1 MKKFSDLVS
10 ILGFEN
16 AKKFVSDNKSIS
28 VKEYDSYFDPSACS
42 GSYSSYYS
50 SDMSLPSG
58 TPLPLERIGYIRS
71 GKGRVFLVCPG
82 CGRRYL
88 LKEENITTPIF
99 DMSCACG
106 TTLEIKEEK

>member
-1 MKKFSDLVS
+1 MRKFSDLVS
-10 ILGFEN
+10 LIGFEN
-16 AKKFVSDNKSIS
+16 AKIFVSDNKSI
-28 VKEYDSYFDPSACS
+28 EHDSYFDPSLCS
-42 GSYSSYYS
+42 GSSSSYYS

-58 TPLPLERIGYIRS
+58 TPMPTERIGYIRT

-99 DMSCACG
+99 DMSCSCG
-106 TTLEIKEEK
+106 TTLEIEEEK

>member
-1 MKKFSDLVS
+1 MKKFSDLV
-10 ILGFEN
+10 GFGLTIEDT
-16 AKKFVSDNKSIS
+16 VTVNK
-28 VKEYDSYFDPSACS
+28 YDSCFDPALCS
-42 GSYSSYYS
+42 GSSSSYYS

-58 TPLPLERIGYIRS
+58 TPMPTERIGYIRT
-71 GKGRVFLVCPG
+71 GNGRVFLVCPG

>member
-1 MKKFSDLVS
+1 MKKFSDLVGFGLENNIVIVDDSEFS
-10 ILGFEN
+10 IT
-16 AKKFVSDNKSIS
+16 
-28 VKEYDSYFDPSACS
+28 S
-42 GSYSSYYS
+42 GSFSSLS
-50 SDMSLPSG
+50 M
-58 TPLPLERIGYIRS
+58 PLERIGYIRS

-106 TTLEIKEEK
+106 TTLEIEEEK

>member
-1 MKKFSDLVS
+1 MKKFSDLVGFGLENNIVIVDDSEFS
-10 ILGFEN
+10 IT
-16 AKKFVSDNKSIS
+16 
-28 VKEYDSYFDPSACS
+28 S
-42 GSYSSYYS
+42 GSFSSLS
-50 SDMSLPSG
+50 MPSG
-58 TPLPLERIGYIRS
+58 IAMPSEKLGYIRA

-106 TTLEIKEEK
+106 TTLEIEEEK

>member
-1 MKKFSDLVS
+1 MKKS
-10 ILGFEN
+10 N
-16 AKKFVSDNKSIS
+16 NFVSFSAFASPSIS
-28 VKEYDSYFDPSACS
+28 VEEYDFICS
-42 GSYSSYYS
+42 GSYS

-58 TPLPLERIGYIRS
+58 TPLPLERIGYIRT

-99 DMSCACG
+99 DMSCSCG
-106 TTLEIKEEK
+106 TTLEIEEEK

>member
-1 MKKFSDLVS
+1 MKKFSDLVGFGLENNIVIVDDSEFS
-10 ILGFEN
+10 IT
-16 AKKFVSDNKSIS
+16 
-28 VKEYDSYFDPSACS
+28 S
-42 GSYSSYYS
+42 GSYS

-58 TPLPLERIGYIRS
+58 TPVTTENTGYIRT

-106 TTLEIKEEK
+106 TTLEIEEEK

>member
-1 MKKFSDLVS
+1 MKKFSDLVGFGLENNIVIVDDSEFS
-10 ILGFEN
+10 IT
-16 AKKFVSDNKSIS
+16 
-28 VKEYDSYFDPSACS
+28 S
-42 GSYSSYYS
+42 GSFSSLS
-50 SDMSLPSG
+50 M
-58 TPLPLERIGYIRS
+58 PLERIGYIRS

>member
-1 MKKFSDLVS
+1 MRKFSDLVS
-10 ILGFEN
+10 LIGFEN
-16 AKKFVSDNKSIS
+16 AKIFVSDNKSI
-28 VKEYDSYFDPSACS
+28 EHDSYFDPALCS

-58 TPLPLERIGYIRS
+58 TPMLIEITGYICT

-106 TTLEIKEEK
+106 TTLDIKEEK

>member
-16 AKKFVSDNKSIS
+16 AKKFVSDNSIS
-28 VKEYDSYFDPSACS
+28 VKEYDSYFDPALCS
-42 GSYSSYYS
+42 GSYSSY
-50 SDMSLPSG
+50 MSLPSG
-58 TPLPLERIGYIRS
+58 TSVTTENTEYIRT

-99 DMSCACG
+99 DMSCLCG

>member
-1 MKKFSDLVS
+1 MKKFSDLVGFGLENNIVIVDDSEFS
-10 ILGFEN
+10 IT
-16 AKKFVSDNKSIS
+16 
-28 VKEYDSYFDPSACS
+28 S
-42 GSYSSYYS
+42 GSFSSLS
-50 SDMSLPSG
+50 MPSG
-58 TPLPLERIGYIRS
+58 TPMPTERIGYIRS

-99 DMSCACG
+99 DMSCECG

>member
-1 MKKFSDLVS
+1 MKKFSDLVGFGIENNIVIIDDSEFS
-10 ILGFEN
+10 IT
-16 AKKFVSDNKSIS
+16 
-28 VKEYDSYFDPSACS
+28 S
-42 GSYSSYYS
+42 GSFSSLS
-50 SDMSLPSG
+50 M
-58 TPLPLERIGYIRS
+58 PLERIGYIRS

>member
-1 MKKFSDLVS
+1 MKKFSDLVGFGLENNIVIVDDSEFS
-10 ILGFEN
+10 IT
-16 AKKFVSDNKSIS
+16 
-28 VKEYDSYFDPSACS
+28 S
-42 GSYSSYYS
+42 GSWSSMY
-50 SDMSLPSG
+50 LASG
-58 TPLPLERIGYIRS
+58 TPVTTENTGYIRT

-106 TTLEIKEEK
+106 TILEIKEEK

>member
-1 MKKFSDLVS
+1 MANIARALKTDLEKIKMTNPNNFRQVIIDDFFFSGV
-10 ILGFEN
+10 
-16 AKKFVSDNKSIS
+16 
-28 VKEYDSYFDPSACS
+28 S
-42 GSYSSYYS
+42 GSYSSVS
-50 SDMSLPSG
+50 SFPSG
-58 TPLPLERIGYIRS
+58 TILPIEITGYIRS